1 MRRRSR
7 LAGRQPRRAGVE
19 HENIL
24 RAEECQGHRVRAW
37 RLPPPLLPPR
47 RLRPLWRDPATV
59 LGLAI
64 VVIGAMAALAAPVL
78 APHDPTA
85 VSLEQRLRAPD
96 RDFPLGTDDVGRDE
110 LSRLLY
116 GARTTLGAAS
126 VTLAWVI
133 AMAFTVGTLSA
144 TTGAGWIPS

>member
-1 MRRRSR
+1 
-7 LAGRQPRRAGVE
+7 
-19 HENIL
+19 
-24 RAEECQGHRVRAW
+24 
-37 RLPPPLLPPR
+37 
-47 RLRPLWRDPATV
+47 
-59 LGLAI
+59 
-64 VVIGAMAALAAPVL
+64 MAALAAPVL